1 MERENLLTAM
11 LNFVD
16 GRWNEFVFESELK
29 GMDIDKL
36 EEELK
41 NLEKELYG

>member
-16 GRWNEFVFESELK
+16 GRWNEFVESELK
-29 GMDIDKL
+29 GVDIDKL
-36 EEELK
+36 EEEL
-41 NLEKELYG
+41 NNFEKELYG

>member
-16 GRWNEFVFESELK
+16 GRWNEFVSELK

-36 EEELK
+36 EEEL
-41 NLEKELYG
+41 NNFEKELYG